1 MINRDGRVMPLW
13 FRLEME
19 NHAVWKCRIKQI
31 MSRDAK
37 KYVDVREKRF
47 VYKTSMG
54 EKFLDFSR

>member
-13 FRLEME
+13 FRLGME

-47 VYKTSMG
+47 VGQMK
-54 EKFLDFSR
+54 K